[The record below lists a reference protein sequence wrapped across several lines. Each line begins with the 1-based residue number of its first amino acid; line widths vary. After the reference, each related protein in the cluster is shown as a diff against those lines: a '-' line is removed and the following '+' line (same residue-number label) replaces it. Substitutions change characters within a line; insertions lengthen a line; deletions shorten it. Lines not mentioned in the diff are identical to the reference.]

1 MHYSISS
8 SFQKNSLMYDT
19 DISSISTELKT
30 KMIHASKTLQV
41 LYQRKRS
48 YSCLTISLNLYW
60 YLAFPLL
67 SFISLEKMTHMS
79 NRKRWRSRPFLI
91 SCLGSHTV
99 NWSCRNTSPR
109 ASGFSSSPS
118 NKLRC
123 MASLA
128 LLGTFIITS
137 SPSFDWRTRENL
149 SIELLLNAS

>member
-1 MHYSISS
+1 MHGSINS
-8 SFQKNSLMYDT
+8 SFQKNSLMYDI
-19 DISSISTELKT
+19 DKSSISTELKT
-30 KMIHASKTLQV
+30 KMIHARKTLQV
-41 LYQRKRS
+41 LHQRKRS
-48 YSCLTISLNLYW
+48 NSCLTISLNLYW

-137 SPSFDWRTRENL
+137 SPSFD
-149 SIELLLNAS
+149 

>member
-1 MHYSISS
+1 MHYSINS
-8 SFQKNSLMYDT
+8 SFQKNFLMYDT
-19 DISSISTELKT
+19 DKSSISTGLKT
-30 KMIHASKTLQV
+30 KMIHPCKTLQV

-48 YSCLTISLNLYW
+48 NSCLTISLNLYW